1 MLFWTEHFSFKI
13 CSQANTKILNDA
25 SMGQARMMLLTL
37 VAINHKNTF
46 LIMLLHCEYVLRVQ
60 MVLFSIY
67 ENCWPLPNNYII
79 IYSITFM
86 DFIILLLLLKIVNIF
101 DFSLH
106 SNLVSIEPLLMSIFS
121 AI

>member
-1 MLFWTEHFSFKI
+1 
-13 CSQANTKILNDA
+13 
-25 SMGQARMMLLTL
+25 MGQAKMMLLIL

-46 LIMLLHCEYVLRVQ
+46 LFMLLHCKYALRDQ
-60 MVLFSIY
+60 MVYFRY
-67 ENCWPLPNNYII
+67 ENCWPLPTNYII

-106 SNLVSIEPLLMSIFS
+106 SNLVSIESPLMSIFL